1 MFYIKNKPTVSL
13 IRNLL
18 LLVMISSFVP
28 NIIAQNPVSKEDQMV
43 SEFYEIN
50 GQQLHWFSANKNIKN
65 AAQWLTM
72 LGSADDFGIVV
83 NKLQISKLQT
93 DIENHR
99 ALDVNARVET
109 DKQITGLVLN
119 FLKALQ
125 EGNVT
130 FEYDEVSVPRDSV
143 YIFQLLSSKPRGSV
157 SKLVSQ
163 LECKDHDY
171 VVLKKY
177 LHDSI
182 NSGDTFKYKTVV
194 LALNYLRYLSVYH
207 QTEYIIANIPATE
220 VEYYKDEMLVLKM
233 RSVVGKKANPT
244 PVMASYISSIVTFP
258 HWNVP
263 YTVAVNEILP
273 KVQKDADYLEQHNFE
288 VVDAKGNA
296 VDDSELN
303 WLDYSE
309 KNFPYFFRQST
320 GADNA
325 LGVLKFNLQNPFSIF
340 LHSTSWQ
347 GAFDKDFRFLS
358 HGCIRLEKPFDLA
371 DALLRGNLDV
381 DELKRGKENTES
393 KTIKLP
399 QKVPTFIIYV
409 PVKVN
414 GAQVIF
420 LQDVYKLIK

>member
-1 MFYIKNKPTVSL
+1 MFCIKNKL
-13 IRNLL
+13 CFAFIRNLL
-18 LLVMISSFVP
+18 LLAMISSFAS
-28 NIIAQNPVSKEDQMV
+28 NIIAQNPASENDRMV
-43 SEFYEIN
+43 QKFYEIN

-65 AAQWLTM
+65 AGHWLTM
-72 LGSADDFGIVV
+72 LSSADDFGIVV

-93 DIENHR
+93 DIKNHR
-99 ALDVNARVET
+99 ALNVNAKVET
-109 DKQITGLVLN
+109 DKQITGLVLS

-194 LALNYLRYLSVYH
+194 LALNYLRYLSVFH
-207 QTEYIIANIPATE
+207 QTEYIIANIPTTE
-220 VEYYKDEMLVLKM
+220 VEYYKDDMLVLKM

-273 KVQKDADYLEQHNFE
+273 KIQKDADYLEQHNFE

-347 GAFDKDFRFLS
+347 GAFNKDFRFLS

-409 PVKVN
+409 PVMVN
-414 GAQVIF
+414 GGQVIF